1 MNRAPEEIEKI
12 AREIAL
18 EDYRAN
24 LEEAA
29 DRLRFQVE
37 YSQAG
42 LRNLQLVNGGA
53 VIALL
58 TILGNTNVEFDG
70 RSLWWAF
77 FWFGLGLSLSLIAY
91 FGAFFSQ
98 HFYMQQTYQQ
108 AWNAQ
113 FRARGIDGPNNHMV
127 NYGRGNLAL
136 ALAIAAGIVSLG
148 SFITGSFVALNG
160 L

>member
-1 MNRAPEEIEKI
+1 MTDAEELEKINRA
-12 AREIAL
+12 IAL
-18 EDYRAN
+18 EDYRAYV
-24 LEEAA
+24 EEGSQ
-29 DRLRFQVE
+29 RLGFQVD

-58 TILGNTNVEFDG
+58 TIVGNTSVDFDY

-77 FWFGLGLSLSLIAY
+77 FWFGSGLALSLLAY

-98 HFYMQQTYQQ
+98 HFFMQQTFTQ
-108 AWNAQ
+108 AWDAQ
-113 FRARGIDGPNNHMV
+113 ARARGIVCSTDQMKSFRH
-127 NYGRGNLAL
+127 GNIAFG
-136 ALAIAAGIVSLG
+136 LAIIFAIVSLTC
-148 SFITGSFVALNG
+148 FVTGSFVALEG

>member
-1 MNRAPEEIEKI
+1 MTETEELERIN
-12 AREIAL
+12 REIAL
-18 EDYRAN
+18 EDYRAYV
-24 LEEAA
+24 EEGSQ
-29 DRLRFQVE
+29 RLGFQVD

-58 TILGNTNVEFDG
+58 TILGNTSVEFDY

-77 FWFGLGLSLSLIAY
+77 FWFGLGLALSLTAY

-98 HFYMQQTYQQ
+98 HFFMQQTFMQ
-108 AWNAQ
+108 AWDAQ
-113 FRARGIDGPNNHMV
+113 ARARGIVRSTDHIKSFR
-127 NYGRGNLAL
+127 RGNIAL
-136 ALAIAAGIVSLG
+136 GLAIIFAVVSLAC
-148 SFITGSFVALNG
+148 FVTGSFVALEG